1 MTTPDPLQPL
11 LASWEH
17 SPSDASDFNAGV
29 WARLQSGERAR
40 TFAPIIRFPWLLPL
54 AASVTVLLSVAAG
67 TGSALALNRAQSAER
82 MASAYVRSVD
92 PVQMLAAHD
101 HPHTSS

>member
-1 MTTPDPLQPL
+1 MNTPDPLQPL

-17 SPSDASDFNAGV
+17 SSSDASDFNTGV
-29 WARLQSGERAR
+29 WARIQSVEG
-40 TFAPIIRFPWLLPL
+40 TLPLSPIIRFPSLLPL
-54 AASVTVLLSVAAG
+54 AASVTVLLSIAAG

-92 PVQMLAAHD
+92 PVQMSAAHD